1 MEILDFN
8 LEKERLIIKENGKKK
23 KYTAWLAWQTKDRKY
38 AFYECN
44 PYFLNIFSKSDD
56 HGFAQLFAVVGVSQ
70 YLSGHFKKHPFKC
83 EDKKTKILAVSEDGT
98 MLFGDEAIEFFD
110 ALIIIEKMAKA

>member
-8 LEKERLIIKENGKKK
+8 LGKERLIIKENGKKK
-23 KYTAWLAWQTKDRKY
+23 KYTAWLAWQTKDGKY

-44 PYFLNIFSKSDD
+44 PYFLNIFPESDD
-56 HGFAQLFAVVGVSQ
+56 HGFAQLFAGVGVSK
-70 YLSGHFKKHPFKC
+70 YLDGYCKKHPFKY
-83 EDKKTKILAVSEDGT
+83 ENKETKILAVSEDGT

-110 ALIIIEKMAKA
+110 VLIIIEKMAKA